1 MNILII
7 GTKVKLLPI
16 YNYCKEKG
24 YGVICIHTDNHE
36 NNSQTLVEN
45 SILSEELKDEIFYD
59 FFPDQ
64 IINFKEQ
71 AEFLQLEYD
80 LNTKLKLETFLTKD
94 LIKFFSSKRE
104 QDKVFKSLNIP
115 TVPNE
120 SDKVIVK
127 YDRSGGTNFKVINR
141 NEAKAEDNIQD
152 YLDIDYI
159 ISCHFYSDGNKWYHL
174 NNHIMMYEDNCPA
187 RSMTPYQLAGNDKD
201 IIEESIQKL
210 SKEIKIENKL
220 FGWQFLKDKQGNLY
234 SIDFNLRPFG
244 GFDKGS
250 YDIDVSN
257 ENWSSYIFGN
267 VPPKHI
273 AYTNTV
279 ECFYKKKQIFGY
291 SDVNRVKTKLTNFIN
306 FEVNTYD

>member
-1 MNILII
+1 MKILII
-7 GTKVKLLPI
+7 GTKIKLLPV
-16 YNYCKEKG
+16 YNYCKKLG
-24 YGVICIHTDNHE
+24 HDVLCIHTDNHK

-45 SILSEELKDEIFYD
+45 SILSEDLKDEIFYD

-71 AEFLQLEYD
+71 PEFLQLEYD
-80 LNTKLKLETFLTKD
+80 LNTKLKLETFLTED

-104 QDKVFKSLNIP
+104 QDRVFKSLDIP
-115 TVPNE
+115 TVPNT

-141 NEAKAEDNIQD
+141 NEAKAEDYIQD

-174 NNHIMMYEDNCPA
+174 NNHIMIYEDNCPVE
-187 RSMTPYQLAGNDKD
+187 SVTPINISNDDKNIVED
-201 IIEESIQKL
+201 SIRKL
-210 SKEIKIENKL
+210 SKEIHIDNKL
-220 FGWQFLKDKQGNLY
+220 FGWQFLKDKEGNLY

-250 YDIDVSN
+250 YDTDVSDQ
-257 ENWSSYIFGN
+257 NWSSYLFGN
-267 VPPKHI
+267 VPPDYI
-273 AYTNTV
+273 TYTDTV
-279 ECFYKKKQIFGY
+279 RCVYKKKQRFGY
-291 SDVNRVKTKLTNFIN
+291 SDIDRIKIKLTYLKFEVKT
-306 FEVNTYD
+306 YD

>member
-1 MNILII
+1 MKILII
-7 GTKVKLLPI
+7 GTKIKLLPV
-16 YNYCKEKG
+16 YNYCKELG
-24 YGVICIHTDNHE
+24 HDVLCIHTDNHK
-36 NNSQTLVEN
+36 NNSQTLIEN
-45 SILSEELKDEIFYD
+45 SILSEDLKDEIFYD

-71 AEFLQLEYD
+71 PEFLQLEYD

-104 QDKVFKSLNIP
+104 QNKVFKSLDIP
-115 TVPNE
+115 TVPNT

-141 NEAKAEDNIQD
+141 NEADAEDYIQD

-174 NNHIMMYEDNCPA
+174 NNHIMIYEDNCPVE
-187 RSMTPYQLAGNDKD
+187 SVTPINISNDDKNIVED
-201 IIEESIQKL
+201 SIRKL
-210 SKEIKIENKL
+210 SKEIHIDNKL
-220 FGWQFLKDKQGNLY
+220 FGWQFLKDKEGNLY

-250 YDIDVSN
+250 YDTDVSDQ
-257 ENWSSYIFGN
+257 NWSSYLFGN
-267 VPPKHI
+267 VPPDYI
-273 AYTNTV
+273 TYTDTV
-279 ECFYKKKQIFGY
+279 RCVYKKKQIFGY
-291 SDVNRVKTKLTNFIN
+291 SDIDRIKIKLTYLKFEVKT
-306 FEVNTYD
+306 YD